1 MRFSDDGNKGANG
14 TQPKNRTQ
22 DELAERAADQWA
34 ARIRLWAKKHFG
46 ELPRSRSTISD
57 DPRR

>member
-1 MRFSDDGNKGANG
+1 MRLSDGGNKGANAM
-14 TQPKNRTQ
+14 QPKNRTQ

-34 ARIRLWAKKHFG
+34 ARIRSWAEKNFG
-46 ELPRSRSTISD
+46 DLPRSHSTFSD